1 MAGILVA
8 EPHEVN
14 VEARRRSRRDGRLGS
29 PAKRSGRLLPRN
41 LSPPNGFGKGTAS
54 AVPLSAAK
62 DACFSP

>member
-29 PAKRSGRLLPRN
+29 PAQRSGRLLPRN
-41 LSPPNGFGKGTAS
+41 LSPQKRFREGHGFS
-54 AVPLSAAK
+54 RAAERCK
-62 DACFSP
+62 RCVL